1 MWIPYPAVK
10 CLYACTC
17 VKSWKQCNNFLVDRQ
32 VHYLL
37 RASIMLSQG
46 GSNLQKL
53 LLFSKKKL
61 LRHTRCRKVVNKFDP
76 ASTGIQNGGIQK
88 IIAFSCR
95 IIIIVIRD
103 KTDWMMSQLGH
114 PARTYKRYTYECK
127 YLLCDFCI
135 LLYVGLTT
143 ILQRNNSCT
152 QINKLQLPPSSS
164 SSQQAFT
171 HRRMPN
177 FNFPQHNCYQWPR
190 IIQSGR

>member
-1 MWIPYPAVK
+1 MRRLDETKSLTWLWSIHMDRKSVILTNLILLINDSLEQVSRTCSHLNIKLAFSWRRLIIMRACKCMWIPYPAVK

-76 ASTGIQNGGIQK
+76 ASTGI
-88 IIAFSCR
+88 
-95 IIIIVIRD
+95 
-103 KTDWMMSQLGH
+103 
-114 PARTYKRYTYECK
+114 
-127 YLLCDFCI
+127 
-135 LLYVGLTT
+135 
-143 ILQRNNSCT
+143 
-152 QINKLQLPPSSS
+152 
-164 SSQQAFT
+164 
-171 HRRMPN
+171 
-177 FNFPQHNCYQWPR
+177 
-190 IIQSGR
+190 